1 MTVWRWLLRGSGKQ
15 LCGTCFVFL
24 REECEHQLSVFG
36 LISLALRSDRKL
48 WYGTEDG
55 IRISAI
61 LFLETI
67 LKFFYSGVELLHSQK

>member
-55 IRISAI
+55 ISNLI
-61 LFLETI
+61 T
-67 LKFFYSGVELLHSQK
+67 VELQGPTEGRGGEFLSSES